1 MTAIIL
7 TIHTMVVLALVGV
20 VLLQRSEGGALGMGG
35 GGGGGLMSGRGA
47 ATALTRTTTI
57 LAGIFFV
64 SSLTLALVADRGESE
79 IDFLP
84 TEEETLEEDDFS
96 DIIGGDDAA
105 AETPEDATDIF
116 SLPNDLGVDTAT
128 EAPSIDETEVEDIP
142 PADDQ
147 QN

>member
-1 MTAIIL
+1 
-7 TIHTMVVLALVGV
+7 VLSLVGV

-47 ATALTRTTTI
+47 ATALTRATTI
-57 LAGIFFV
+57 LAAIFFV
-64 SSLTLALVADRGESE
+64 SSLTLALVADRGEST

-84 TEEETLEEDDFS
+84 TEDEALDEDDFS
-96 DIIGGDDAA
+96 DIIGSGDAA
-105 AETPEDATDIF
+105 AETPEDAIDVF
-116 SLPNDLGVDTAT
+116 SLPDDLGVDPAA
-128 EAPSIDETEVEDIP
+128 EAPSIDETEAEDIP